1 MLGMRD
7 AIVKMQ
13 EDAQLSRTIDTRAL
27 DAAVRCYRKR
37 WQRFIAITTSAP
49 FIGPIDEET
58 IALIR
63 RAYRRIVKE
72 SASAVRR
79 T

>member
-1 MLGMRD
+1 M
-7 AIVKMQ
+7 
-13 EDAQLSRTIDTRAL
+13 IDTRAL
-27 DAAVRCYRKR
+27 DAAVRCYQKR

-49 FIGPIDEET
+49 FIAPIDEET